1 MSRPSADLREGV
13 LQDIAIG
20 SAPMT
25 RAGAMLGRSRE
36 ALLDIAA
43 ASERELGPEV
53 LRVRTLAGERYVS
66 LPSATAATWARR
78 FYDRVGA
85 AREAA

>member
-1 MSRPSADLREGV
+1 M
-13 LQDIAIG
+13 QDIAIG

-25 RAGAMLGRSRE
+25 RPWAVFGRSRE
-36 ALLDIAA
+36 ALLDLAA

-53 LRVRTLAGERYVS
+53 LRVRTLAGERS
-66 LPSATAATWARR
+66 RR